1 MNQNTRNPRKFWRAR
16 KTTGE
21 SQETFIVKNGNK
33 IGEQKICGEFFNV
46 SGVEIDQISSSNRRI
61 CGNNLFN

>member
-46 SGVEIDQISSSNRRI
+46 RW
-61 CGNNLFN
+61 C